1 MPERSTA
8 LVIAGG
14 EGRRMARTRPEVPK
28 PLLELGGR
36 PLVEIIIR
44 QLLAAD
50 IPLVHVA
57 LRYRAAEI
65 IERLRQSP
73 RIDGRR
79 LRFLVED
86 EPRGTIGS
94 LAELRSLGL
103 TVLAANGDLL
113 SGIDLRALFRFHRRE
128 GAAMT
133 IPTHVERLRLRL
145 GEVLAGPDS
154 RVTGYLEKPLKEF
167 RISSGIYLMEPPVL
181 SLIAPGERL
190 QLPDLVQRALA
201 AGLTILEYPHREPWL
216 DINDE
221 DDLAAAREML
231 AGDPAAF
238 GLADIRTA
246 GGGDP
251 HPDRRGRDGL

>member
-8 LVIAGG
+8 LVLAGG

-28 PLLELGGR
+28 PLLELGGL
-36 PLVEIIIR
+36 PLLEILIR
-44 QLLAAD
+44 RLLAAG
-50 IPLVHVA
+50 IPIVHVA
-57 LRYRAAEI
+57 LRHRSTEI
-65 IERLRQSP
+65 IERLEQSP
-73 RIDGRR
+73 RIDGAR

-94 LAELRSLGL
+94 LAELRPLGL

-113 SGIDLRALFRFHRRE
+113 SGIDYPALLRFHRRQ

-133 IPTHVERLRLRL
+133 IPTHLERLRLKL
-145 GEVLAGPDS
+145 GEVLAGPDA

-167 RISSGIYLMEPPVL
+167 RISSGVYLMEPPVL
-181 SLIAPGERL
+181 SLVAPGERL

-201 AGLTILEYPHREPWL
+201 AGLTLLAYPHDEPWL

-221 DDLAAAREML
+221 GDLATAREML
-231 AGDPAAF
+231 ARDPAAF
-238 GLADIRTA
+238 GLADLRP
-246 GGGDP
+246 GGGGGL
-251 HPDRRGRDGL
+251 HPNRDGR